1 MDRVGVIG
9 GTLSAQL
16 RRPALWLAAAF
27 VLALVVSPA
36 LRAGAP
42 LDGDG
47 WERVDERLEPFV
59 VEDLAGREL
68 SSASFEGK
76 VVVIDF
82 WATWCAPCIKELPD
96 LTDYHHRLEGQ
107 DRVLLLSFNVTDED
121 EAIARF
127 LKKHAVDF
135 PIYRADD
142 LIGPHQLIG
151 FPTKLI
157 IDARSKPAR
166 VRYKKIGYAPVKE
179 IEARVAAIL
188 EAK

>member
-1 MDRVGVIG
+1 MGVQ
-9 GTLSAQL
+9 LS
-16 RRPALWLAAAF
+16 RPALWLAAVF
-27 VLALVVSPA
+27 VLTLAVSTA

-47 WERVDERLEPFV
+47 WERLDKPLDAFV
-59 VEDLAGREL
+59 VEDLNGHEL
-68 SSASFEGK
+68 SSASFAGK

-96 LTDYHHRLEGQ
+96 LIDYHHRLEGQ
-107 DRVLLLSFNVTDED
+107 DQILLLSFNVTDD
-121 EAIARF
+121 DDDSLARF
-127 LKKHAVDF
+127 LKRHEVGF

-157 IDARSKPAR
+157 IDARSEPAMI
-166 VRYKKIGYAPVKE
+166 RYKKIGFAPVKE

-188 EAK
+188 EGK